1 MIEDFLKKGFTEII
15 NVPVKKELD
24 LLQKLIYSNTKNLL
38 VDHDENLSIEK
49 KVNVNFKE
57 IPSQKDWS
65 NLMNIVNSS
74 KEFNSLINSEGIKS
88 TFKTMFKNPEPFDI
102 STFRA
107 RMSSQKRVIYNWH
120 QDEGTWYLS
129 KSKNHLNKFPAT
141 LWFSI
146 NGANKDESIQLVESS
161 HNNKLHNH
169 NYVNGQGFF
178 NIDNKKIIDENKI
191 YTVCMK
197 PSEGVIFHPLMLHRS
212 VPINP
217 NNLRPRYTIDIRYFD
232 RSFKPNFK
240 VDYKF
245 QIKRFF
251 KNFSL

>member
-57 IPSQKDWS
+57 ISPQKDWS
-65 NLMNIVNSS
+65 NLMNIVNNS
-74 KEFNSLINSEGIKS
+74 KELNSLINSEGIKS
-88 TFKTMFKNPEPFDI
+88 AFKKMFQNPEPFDI
-102 STFRA
+102 CTFRA
-107 RMSSQKRVIYNWH
+107 RMPSQKRAIYDWH

-129 KSKNHLNKFPAT
+129 KNKNHLNKFPAT

-146 NGANKDESIQLVESS
+146 NGANKDESIQLIESS
-161 HNNKLHNH
+161 HNNTLHNH

-178 NIDNKKIIDENKI
+178 NIDNKKIIDEKKI

-197 PSEGVIFHPLMLHRS
+197 PSEGVIFHPLTLHRS
-212 VPINP
+212 VPTNP